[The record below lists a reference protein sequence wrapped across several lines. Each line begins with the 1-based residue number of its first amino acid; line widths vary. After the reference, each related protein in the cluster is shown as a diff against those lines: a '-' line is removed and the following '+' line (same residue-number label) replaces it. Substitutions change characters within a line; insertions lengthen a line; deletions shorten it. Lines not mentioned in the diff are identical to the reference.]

1 MSWYLL
7 ILQLLTMLTNKIL
20 AKKWINQQHTSS
32 SSSFMG
38 KVNGKGINNHS
49 HNKNIMMNSFMKNK
63 VFQSIPILV
72 NQPSGSVVKVVTD
85 IDDTV
90 WSSGGVR

>member
-1 MSWYLL
+1 MR
-7 ILQLLTMLTNKIL
+7 N
-20 AKKWINQQHTSS
+20 
-32 SSSFMG
+32 
-38 KVNGKGINNHS
+38 VNGKAINNS

-63 VFQSIPILV
+63 VFQSIPMFV

>member
-1 MSWYLL
+1 MSLLL
-7 ILQLLTMLTNKIL
+7 IIIQLLTMLTNKIL

-32 SSSFMG
+32 GSSLMRN
-38 KVNGKGINNHS
+38 VNGKAINNS

-63 VFQSIPILV
+63 IFQSIPMFV